1 MKHLKKILAIAL
13 VGILST
19 SVFAACGGKE
29 SKYKTRPNKVVVVY
43 AKNAFGSDWITNIA
57 NEYME
62 KYNTDTYI
70 ELKQTV
76 IPAEEKT
83 KIETG
88 IASGDLYLL
97 DMHLEDGV
105 SYYESLTDVLDST
118 VIGETKTV
126 REKYQTLSY
135 DYFKNSGSSE
145 YVMKYQ
151 KISTMGFV
159 YNKTTLNELFG
170 DDYTLPRTTDEL
182 FEFGN
187 SVTSKGA
194 YLIVPSWG
202 DNSDYLKYL
211 WKAWFAQLIGTE
223 AYEHYMNGEYKQGDA
238 WIFDENSPSVVVS
251 QKGAIKDWYEI
262 IKKLFT
268 KSNGYVHD
276 DALSIDAS
284 TAHSVHVGISFG
296 KNAKKAVF
304 NVNGNYSEKE
314 SGWMLESQASAGKT
328 QELGMMKIPV
338 ASAITKRTPSIN
350 SDEVLRQVIDY
361 VDGNATAA
369 PEGVTEE
376 DVAIVREARYTGASY
391 MAGGMVI
398 PVCASN
404 KSGAKDF
411 LRYLASDEAAVIAA
425 KTMKGLSFLPFGK
438 VATEDE
444 VGFKFS
450 TFVKD
455 CLKID
460 ETTDKV
466 VSSDSQE
473 YGFIYYGGF
482 GFYNP
487 NAGDYSKNVYNE
499 SYVKDAEGFYNEQY
513 AYFEGKWS
521 AIVRN
526 YNNSKN
532 S

>member
-1 MKHLKKILAIAL
+1 MKHLKKILAIVL
-13 VGILST
+13 VTILST
-19 SVFAACGGKE
+19 SLLAACGGNE

-105 SYYESLTDVLDST
+105 SYYESLTDVLGST

-159 YNKTTLNELFG
+159 YNKTTLKELFG

-182 FEFGN
+182 FSFGK
-187 SVTSKGA
+187 SVTDKGA
-194 YLIVPSWG
+194 YLIVPSWS

-211 WKAWFAQLIGTE
+211 WKAWFTQLVGTE
-223 AYEHYMNGEYKQGDA
+223 TYENYMNGKYYQGGE
-238 WIFDENSPSVVVS
+238 WVS
-251 QKGAIKDWYEI
+251 DDTKATVIETQKDAIKDWYEI
-262 IKKLFT
+262 INKLFA
-268 KSNGYVHD
+268 KANGYVHD
-276 DALSIDAS
+276 DGLSIDAS
-284 TAHSVHVGISFG
+284 TAHSVHAGISFG
-296 KNAKKAVF
+296 GNTKKAVF

-314 SGWMLESQASAGKT
+314 SGWMLESQASVGKP

-338 ASAITKRTPSIN
+338 ASAIIKRTSSIK

-361 VDGNATAA
+361 VDGNAATV

-376 DVAIVREARYTGASY
+376 DVAVVKEARYTGASY
-391 MAGGMVI
+391 MAGGMVV
-398 PVCASN
+398 PKCATN

-438 VATEDE
+438 VATEE
-444 VGFKFS
+444 ELGFETS

-455 CLKID
+455 CAKID
-460 ETTDKV
+460 ATTTKV

-473 YGFIYYGGF
+473 YGFVYYGGF
-482 GFYNP
+482 NLYNP
-487 NAGDYSKNVYNE
+487 NAGDYSKNIYNG
-499 SYVKDAEGFYNEQY
+499 SYAKTAEEFYTEQY
-513 AYFEGKWS
+513 NYFNAKWS
-521 AIVRN
+521 TIVRN
-526 YNNSKN
+526 YKN
-532 S
+532 SL

>member
-19 SVFAACGGKE
+19 SVFAACGGNKN
-29 SKYKTRPNKVVVVY
+29 KYSDRPNKVVVVY

-57 NEYME
+57 ETYME

-76 IPAEEKT
+76 IPSEEKT

-105 SYYESLTDVLDST
+105 ASYESLTDVLDST
-118 VIGETKTV
+118 VTDESETV

-159 YNKTTLNELFG
+159 YNKTTITELFG
-170 DDYTLPRTTDEL
+170 NDYTLPRTTDEL
-182 FEFGN
+182 FEFGKN
-187 SVTSKGA
+187 VTNKGA
-194 YLIVPSWG
+194 YLIVPSWS

-223 AYEHYMNGEYKQGDA
+223 TYEHYMNGEYKQGDE
-238 WIFDENSPSVVVS
+238 WIFDETKPSVIES
-251 QKGAIKDWYEI
+251 QKDALKDWYEI
-262 IKKLFT
+262 INRLFT
-268 KSNGYVHD
+268 KSNGYIHED
-276 DALSIDAS
+276 GLSIDAAS
-284 TAHSVHVGISFG
+284 AHSVHAGIPFG
-296 KNAKKAVF
+296 GNTKKAVF

-314 SGWMLESQASAGKT
+314 SDWMLKEQESKGKT

-338 ASAITKRTPSIN
+338 ASAIIKRTPSIT

-361 VDGNATAA
+361 VDGNATTI
-369 PEGVTEE
+369 PDGVTEE
-376 DVAIVREARYTGASY
+376 DVAIVKEARYTGASY
-391 MAGGMVI
+391 MSGGMVI
-398 PVCASN
+398 PKCASN

-411 LRYLASDEAAVIAA
+411 LRYLASDEAAIIAA

-438 VATEDE
+438 VATEE
-444 VGFKFS
+444 ELGFSLS
-450 TFVKD
+450 TFAKD
-455 CLKID
+455 CAKID
-460 ETTDKV
+460 ETTAKV

-473 YGFIYYGGF
+473 YGFVYYGGF
-482 GFYNP
+482 NLYNP
-487 NAGDYSKNVYNE
+487 NAGDYSKNVYNGTYTKTADE
-499 SYVKDAEGFYNEQY
+499 FYEEQY
-513 AYFEGKWS
+513 KYFSDSNKWTT
-521 AIVRN
+521 IVRD
-526 YNNSKN
+526 YKN
-532 S
+532 SL